1 MMMTQFIML
10 IALATSQMT
19 SRDGALSTALAELEK
34 GHVLE
39 SIEQFKQIVRTDP
52 ANGPAQFY
60 LSTLYTQ
67 MGEYAV
73 AERYLQRAIEINP
86 KQGEYYYQLGLIRYR
101 QKQWRA
107 ALESFTRAL
116 ETGSRNNEAPI
127 WRGIGDAQLEL
138 FDRDAALEAYT
149 QALRLQ
155 ARDGK
160 TRLAL
165 GRFYLDRGEPDRAIE
180 PLLVALEA
188 DPSLHDAYAVLGRAY
203 NLAGNPS
210 AAVTVLKKELDTDP
224 ADQDARY
231 ALGRALVAMGRADE
245 GREELDKYANIRQQ
259 VGSAD
264 SDYKAALS
272 YINDGKFSDAERL
285 LRESLALA
293 PTYGPALHSL
303 GSLLLDRGSPEKALE
318 FLNRAIKVNPLN
330 AATWYSLGSANF
342 KVGKT
347 TEALEAAKR
356 AVVLNDDEVKYRR
369 LVSEIQERLKK

>member
-1 MMMTQFIML
+1 MMMTRFIML
-10 IALATSQMT
+10 IALASVQMP
-19 SRDGALSTALAELEK
+19 SRDGALSTALSELEK

-39 SIEQFKQIVRTDP
+39 SIEQFKQIVRTEP
-52 ANGPAQFY
+52 SNGPAQFY

-86 KQGEYYYQLGLIRYR
+86 NQGEYYYQLGLIRYR

-107 ALESFTRAL
+107 ALESFKRAL

-155 ARDGK
+155 PRDGK
-160 TRLAL
+160 TRVAL
-165 GRFYLDRGEPDRAIE
+165 GRFYLDRGEPDHAVE
-180 PLLVALEA
+180 HLLVALEA

-210 AAVTVLKKELDTDP
+210 AAVAVLKKELDADP
-224 ADQDARY
+224 ADQDSRY
-231 ALGRALVAMGRADE
+231 ALGRALVAMGRVDE
-245 GREELDKYANIRQQ
+245 GREELDKYAKIRQQ
-259 VGSAD
+259 VTSAD

-272 YINDGKFSDAERL
+272 YINDGKFSDAEKL

-318 FLNRAIKVNPLN
+318 LLNRAIKVNPLN

-342 KVGKT
+342 KAGKT
-347 TEALEAAKR
+347 AEALEAAKR
-356 AVVLNDDEVKYRR
+356 AVVLNGDEVKYQR